1 METLLEQQRRYHE
14 ERERLLKLMVDE
26 YATKK
31 AGEKERIHSE
41 QRLKCLLDLH
51 NNSTTKLKE
60 LYEDKDNERKAEIQA
75 LSGPNEFNEFYA
87 RLKQIK
93 EFYKK
98 HPSEISIPLS
108 VEFEELTKAY
118 NNLEEMSALVEF
130 TDEEGGGRYLDL
142 NECYEQ
148 YLNLRGVEKVD
159 YITYLM
165 TFDHIFDIPRD
176 RKNREYRKYI
186 ENLNAYLHNFVTR
199 IHPLLDI
206 EAELVKVEL
215 EFQRQ
220 WLQGSFPGK
229 VLINLLYYLNFAKY
243 MNI

>member
-31 AGEKERIHSE
+31 TGEKERIHSE

-108 VEFEELTKAY
+108 VEFEELTKTY

-165 TFDHIFDIPRD
+165 TFDHVFDIPRD

-199 IHPLLDI
+199 IHPLLDT

-229 VLINLLYYLNFAKY
+229 L
-243 MNI
+243 